1 MPIIISKAAAL
12 KNEYGQHLSNLNER
26 RSKMSISGISSS
38 VSSFQTNQAN
48 PFTKIKADFESLGS
62 ALKSGSLDDAKKAFA
77 QLQKDT
83 PKQSGTGTNPMS
95 ADIDS
100 LGKALDSGDLK
111 AAQEAYAKIQEKISQ
126 GPPAG
131 GPGGGPGGAKKAS
144 ASSAGSQSDSKVY
157 DKKDI
162 NKDGTVSYEEEMAY
176 ALNHPEDANKSQQN
190 PQGSGNLN
198 ALVGS
203 IVDIK
208 A

>member
-1 MPIIISKAAAL
+1 
-12 KNEYGQHLSNLNER
+12 
-26 RSKMSISGISSS
+26 MSISGISSS
-38 VSSFQTNQAN
+38 VNTYQTNQATS
-48 PFTKIKADFESLGS
+48 FDKIKKDFETLGT
-62 ALKSGSLDDAKKAFA
+62 ALKSGNLDDAKKAYA
-77 QLQKDT
+77 QLQKDSPT
-83 PKQSGTGTNPMS
+83 QNGTGTNPMS
-95 ADIDS
+95 ADIDT

-131 GPGGGPGGAKKAS
+131 GRGGGTGGAQKAS

-157 DKKDI
+157 DEKDI

-176 ALNHPEDANKSQQN
+176 ALEHPEGASQSQQN
-190 PQGSGNLN
+190 QQGSGNLN
-198 ALVGS
+198 SLVGN

>member
-1 MPIIISKAAAL
+1 
-12 KNEYGQHLSNLNER
+12 
-26 RSKMSISGISSS
+26 MSISGISSS

-48 PFTKIKADFESLGS
+48 PFTKIKADFDSLGS
-62 ALKSGSLDDAKKAFA
+62 ALKSGSLEDAKKAFA

-83 PKQSGTGTNPMS
+83 PTQSGTGTNPMS
-95 ADIDS
+95 SDIDS

-111 AAQEAYAKIQEKISQ
+111 AAKEAYAKIQEKISQ

-131 GPGGGPGGAKKAS
+131 GPGGAKKAS
-144 ASSAGSQSDSKVY
+144 ASNAGSQSDSKVY